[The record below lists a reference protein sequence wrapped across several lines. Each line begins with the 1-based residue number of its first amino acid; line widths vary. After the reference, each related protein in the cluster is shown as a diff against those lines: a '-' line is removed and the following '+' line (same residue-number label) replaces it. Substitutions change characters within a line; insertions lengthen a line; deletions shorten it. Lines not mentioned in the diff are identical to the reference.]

1 MRCVQNAF
9 LQVQKS
15 ISFSVMCSNIDFSQL
30 SCNRLLFI
38 RAMRRYLCQIFSMS
52 LSSLPCPLEFFIA
65 SVVGQVPLPVA
76 GGRPFHVVQDAA
88 LISSTSCSMNAI
100 EFEVPLPR

>member
-1 MRCVQNAF
+1 MTEIEIQFQCYSSLFHDVT
-9 LQVQKS
+9 
-15 ISFSVMCSNIDFSQL
+15 SFHSS
-30 SCNRLLFI
+30 

-88 LISSTSCSMNAI
+88 LISSTSCAMNAI

>member
-1 MRCVQNAF
+1 MSPTNSFLYFLNRC
-9 LQVQKS
+9 
-15 ISFSVMCSNIDFSQL
+15 
-30 SCNRLLFI
+30 

-88 LISSTSCSMNAI
+88 LISSTSCAMNAI